1 MTQRSRQVKHARR
14 LKALQWAIALA
25 LGASISSQA
34 LAMRVGHSR
43 VVSAPGAPLQALV
56 GLQELTPDEVS
67 SLRVSIADEAAW
79 QRAGLK
85 PPAPLAGMVVRVE
98 DGMDATRKN
107 LRVRSAQAPA
117 SGAVDLLLDISS
129 SSGQR
134 QVQVSILVPL
144 RGAGADVTPAAVGT
158 PGRTGGSAGSVNV
171 KSGDNLFAIA
181 QRNAVPNASVYQM
194 LVALWR
200 ANPEAFIQNNMNLVR
215 AGQTLTIPDA
225 ATVRAV
231 DPAEARRIFNEHAEA
246 FARYR
251 ARIGAAAGANP
262 SVVKGQDASSGTVA
276 RPGDTGVATASPPQ
290 DRVRLSSGQ
299 AAGGAAAQAEAQ
311 ADQRTSNE
319 RAIADAE
326 GRVNQL
332 QSNVDELNKAVAG
345 QGASGAGAPGAE
357 GATGG
362 TGKPGAAGAAGAAG
376 TAGAA
381 GASGTPGTAGA
392 TGAAGAPGTPGAAG
406 AAGANGASGTPG
418 AAGATG
424 ASGASGTPGAA
435 GAAGAPGA
443 AGATGAAGTP
453 GATGAAGT
461 AGSTG
466 ASGTQGATGAA
477 GSTGTPGAAGS
488 AGTSGTQGAAGATGA
503 TGAAGATGTPGVAG
517 AAGAQGA
524 AGAPGS
530 PGAAGTPGATAPTAA
545 AAQDKAAADAA
556 ASNNKDKDL
565 TSSMPAWLADNLLVI
580 VTAVLALIAF
590 AIAWVLRR
598 AGARRGDDDEE
609 TYAYNEPALDTAA
622 LNRKLDSINLDLDE
636 PPTDE
641 PRRVGGPRV

>member
-25 LGASISSQA
+25 IGASACSPA

-56 GLQELTPDEVS
+56 GLQELTPDEIA
-67 SLRVSIADEAAW
+67 SLRVSVADEASW

-85 PPAPLAGMVVRVE
+85 PPAPLASLVVRVE
-98 DGMDATRKN
+98 DGMDPTRKN
-107 LRVRSAQAPA
+107 LRVRSTQAP
-117 SGAVDLLLDISS
+117 SGGAVDLLLDISS

-144 RGAGADVTPAAVGT
+144 RGAGAEVSPAAVGT
-158 PGRTGGSAGSVNV
+158 PSRASGTAGSVNV
-171 KSGDNLFAIA
+171 KSGDTLFAIA
-181 QRNAVPNASVYQM
+181 QRNAVPNASIYQM

-200 ANPEAFIQNNMNLVR
+200 ANPDAFIQGNMNLVR
-215 AGQTLTIPDA
+215 AGQKLAIPDA

-251 ARIGAAAGANP
+251 ARLGAAAGANP
-262 SVVKGQDASSGTVA
+262 SVVKGQDAASGTVA
-276 RPGDTGVATASPPQ
+276 RPGDTGVATASQPQ

-299 AAGGAAAQAEAQ
+299 AQGGATAQADAQ
-311 ADQRTSNE
+311 ADQRASDA
-319 RAIADAE
+319 RAMADAQ

-345 QGASGAGAPGAE
+345 QGGATGAPGAAGPAGAN

-362 TGKPGAAGAAGAAG
+362 
-376 TAGAA
+376 AGAA
-381 GASGTPGTAGA
+381 GASGTPGS
-392 TGAAGAPGTPGAAG
+392 TGAAGA
-406 AAGANGASGTPG
+406 S
-418 AAGATG
+418 
-424 ASGASGTPGAA
+424 
-435 GAAGAPGA
+435 
-443 AGATGAAGTP
+443 GTP
-453 GATGAAGT
+453 GATGAAG
-461 AGSTG
+461 
-466 ASGTQGATGAA
+466 ASGT
-477 GSTGTPGAAGS
+477 P
-488 AGTSGTQGAAGATGA
+488 GA
-503 TGAAGATGTPGVAG
+503 TGAAGASGTPGSTG
-517 AAGAQGA
+517 AAGA
-524 AGAPGS
+524 S
-530 PGAAGTPGATAPTAA
+530 GTPGATGAAGASGTPGATGAAGASGTPGATGAAGASGSPGATGAAGASGTPGAVGATGAPGLSGTPGAAGPSTAA
-545 AAQDKAAADAA
+545 AQQDKAAAQ
-556 ASNNKDKDL
+556 ASADKNKDKDL

-609 TYAYNEPALDTAA
+609 TYAYNEPVLDTAA
-622 LNRKLDSINLDLDE
+622 LNRKLDSISLDLDE

-641 PRRVGGPRV
+641 PRPVGGPRI

>member
-25 LGASISSQA
+25 IGASACSPA

-56 GLQELTPDEVS
+56 GLQELTPDEIA
-67 SLRVSIADEAAW
+67 SLRVSVADEASW

-85 PPAPLAGMVVRVE
+85 PPAPLASLVVRVE
-98 DGMDATRKN
+98 DGMDQTRKN
-107 LRVRSAQAPA
+107 LRVRSTQAP
-117 SGAVDLLLDISS
+117 SGGAVDLLLDISS

-144 RGAGADVTPAAVGT
+144 RGAGAEVSPAAVGT
-158 PGRTGGSAGSVNV
+158 PSRASGTAGAVNV
-171 KSGDNLFAIA
+171 KSGDTLFAIA
-181 QRNAVPNASVYQM
+181 QRNAVPNASIYQM

-200 ANPEAFIQNNMNLVR
+200 ANPDAFIQGNMNLVR
-215 AGQTLTIPDA
+215 AGQKLAIPDA

-251 ARIGAAAGANP
+251 ARLGAAAGANP
-262 SVVKGQDASSGTVA
+262 SVVKGQDAASGTVA
-276 RPGDTGVATASPPQ
+276 RPGDTGVATASQPQ

-299 AAGGAAAQAEAQ
+299 AQGGATAQADAQ
-311 ADQRTSNE
+311 ADQRASDA
-319 RAIADAE
+319 RAMADAQ

-345 QGASGAGAPGAE
+345 QG
-357 GATGG
+357 GATG
-362 TGKPGAAGAAGAAG
+362 TPGAAGASGANGATG
-376 TAGAA
+376 GAGAA
-381 GASGTPGTAGA
+381 GASGTPGA
-392 TGAAGAPGTPGAAG
+392 TGAAGA
-406 AAGANGASGTPG
+406 S
-418 AAGATG
+418 
-424 ASGASGTPGAA
+424 
-435 GAAGAPGA
+435 
-443 AGATGAAGTP
+443 GTP
-453 GATGAAGT
+453 GATGAAGASGT
-461 AGSTG
+461 LGTTGAAG
-466 ASGTQGATGAA
+466 ASGT
-477 GSTGTPGAAGS
+477 P
-488 AGTSGTQGAAGATGA
+488 GA
-503 TGAAGATGTPGVAG
+503 TGAAGASGTPGSTGAAG
-517 AAGAQGA
+517 AAGASGTPGATGAAGASGTPGATGAAGASGTPGAVGA
-524 AGAPGS
+524 AGAPGLS
-530 PGAAGTPGATAPTAA
+530 GTPGAAGPSTAA
-545 AAQDKAAADAA
+545 AQQDKAAAQ
-556 ASNNKDKDL
+556 ASADKDKDKDL

-609 TYAYNEPALDTAA
+609 TYAYNEPVLDTAA
-622 LNRKLDSINLDLDE
+622 LNRKLDSISLDLDE

-641 PRRVGGPRV
+641 PRPVGGPRI

>member
-25 LGASISSQA
+25 IGASACSPA

-56 GLQELTPDEVS
+56 GLQELTPDEIA
-67 SLRVSIADEAAW
+67 SLRVSVADEASW

-85 PPAPLAGMVVRVE
+85 PPAPLASLVVRVE
-98 DGMDATRKN
+98 DGMDPTRKN
-107 LRVRSAQAPA
+107 LRVRSTQAP
-117 SGAVDLLLDISS
+117 SGGAVDLLLDISS

-144 RGAGADVTPAAVGT
+144 RGAGAEVSPAAVGT
-158 PGRTGGSAGSVNV
+158 PSRASGTAGSVNV
-171 KSGDNLFAIA
+171 KSGDTLFAIA
-181 QRNAVPNASVYQM
+181 QRNAVPNASIYQM

-200 ANPEAFIQNNMNLVR
+200 ANPDAFIQGNMNLVR
-215 AGQTLTIPDA
+215 AGQKLAIPDA

-251 ARIGAAAGANP
+251 ARLGAAAGANP
-262 SVVKGQDASSGTVA
+262 SVVKGQDAASGTVA
-276 RPGDTGVATASPPQ
+276 RPGDTGVATASQPQ

-299 AAGGAAAQAEAQ
+299 AQGGATAQADAQ
-311 ADQRTSNE
+311 ADQRASDA
-319 RAIADAE
+319 RAMADAQ

-345 QGASGAGAPGAE
+345 QG
-357 GATGG
+357 
-362 TGKPGAAGAAGAAG
+362 
-376 TAGAA
+376 
-381 GASGTPGTAGA
+381 GA
-392 TGAAGAPGTPGAAG
+392 TGAPGAAG
-406 AAGANGASGTPG
+406 AAGANGATGGAG
-418 AAGATG
+418 AA
-424 ASGASGTPGAA
+424 GASGTPGST
-435 GAAGAPGA
+435 GAAGAS
-443 AGATGAAGTP
+443 GTP
-453 GATGAAGT
+453 GATGAAG
-461 AGSTG
+461 
-466 ASGTQGATGAA
+466 ASGT
-477 GSTGTPGAAGS
+477 P
-488 AGTSGTQGAAGATGA
+488 GA
-503 TGAAGATGTPGVAG
+503 TGAAGASGTPGSTG
-517 AAGAQGA
+517 AAGA
-524 AGAPGS
+524 S
-530 PGAAGTPGATAPTAA
+530 GTPGATGAAGASGTPGATGAAGASGTPGATGAAGASGSPGATGAAGASGTPGAVGATGAPGLSGTPGAAGPSTAA
-545 AAQDKAAADAA
+545 AQQDKAAAQ
-556 ASNNKDKDL
+556 ASADKNKDKDL

-609 TYAYNEPALDTAA
+609 TYAYNEPVLDTAA
-622 LNRKLDSINLDLDE
+622 LNRKLDSISLDLDE

-641 PRRVGGPRV
+641 PRPVGGPRI

>member
-25 LGASISSQA
+25 IGASACSPA

-56 GLQELTPDEVS
+56 GLQELTPDEIA
-67 SLRVSIADEAAW
+67 SLRVSVADEASW

-85 PPAPLAGMVVRVE
+85 PPAPLASLVVRVE
-98 DGMDATRKN
+98 DGMDPTRKN
-107 LRVRSAQAPA
+107 LRVRSTQAP
-117 SGAVDLLLDISS
+117 SGGAVDLLLDISS

-144 RGAGADVTPAAVGT
+144 RGAGAEVSPAAVGT
-158 PGRTGGSAGSVNV
+158 PSRASGTAGSVNV
-171 KSGDNLFAIA
+171 KSGDTLFAIA
-181 QRNAVPNASVYQM
+181 QRNAVPNASIYQM

-200 ANPEAFIQNNMNLVR
+200 ANPDAFIQGNMNLVR
-215 AGQTLTIPDA
+215 AGQKLAIPDA

-251 ARIGAAAGANP
+251 ARLGAAAGANP
-262 SVVKGQDASSGTVA
+262 SVVKGQDAASGTVA
-276 RPGDTGVATASPPQ
+276 RPGDTGVATASQPQ

-299 AAGGAAAQAEAQ
+299 AQGGATAQADAQ
-311 ADQRTSNE
+311 ADQRASDA
-319 RAIADAE
+319 RAMADAQ

-345 QGASGAGAPGAE
+345 QG
-357 GATGG
+357 GATG
-362 TGKPGAAGAAGAAG
+362 TPGAAGAAGAAG
-376 TAGAA
+376 TPGSTGAAGASGTPGATGAAGASGTPGATGAA
-381 GASGTPGTAGA
+381 GASGTPGT
-392 TGAAGAPGTPGAAG
+392 TGAAGA
-406 AAGANGASGTPG
+406 S
-418 AAGATG
+418 
-424 ASGASGTPGAA
+424 
-435 GAAGAPGA
+435 
-443 AGATGAAGTP
+443 GTP
-453 GATGAAGT
+453 GATGAAG
-461 AGSTG
+461 
-466 ASGTQGATGAA
+466 ASGT
-477 GSTGTPGAAGS
+477 P
-488 AGTSGTQGAAGATGA
+488 GA
-503 TGAAGATGTPGVAG
+503 TGAAGA
-517 AAGAQGA
+517 
-524 AGAPGS
+524 S
-530 PGAAGTPGATAPTAA
+530 GTPGATGAAGASGTPGATGAAGASGSPGATGAAGASGTPGAVGATGAPGLSGTPGAAGPSTAA
-545 AAQDKAAADAA
+545 AQQDKAAAQ
-556 ASNNKDKDL
+556 ASADKNKDKDL

-609 TYAYNEPALDTAA
+609 TYAYNEPVLDTAA
-622 LNRKLDSINLDLDE
+622 LNRKLDSISLDLDE

-641 PRRVGGPRV
+641 PRPVGGPRI

>member
-25 LGASISSQA
+25 IGASACSPA

-56 GLQELTPDEVS
+56 GLQELTPDEIA
-67 SLRVSIADEAAW
+67 SLRVSVADEASW

-85 PPAPLAGMVVRVE
+85 PPAPLASLVVRVE
-98 DGMDATRKN
+98 DGMDPTRKN
-107 LRVRSAQAPA
+107 LRVRSTQAP
-117 SGAVDLLLDISS
+117 SGGAVDLLLDISS

-144 RGAGADVTPAAVGT
+144 RGAGAEVSPAAVGT
-158 PGRTGGSAGSVNV
+158 PSRASGTAGSVNV
-171 KSGDNLFAIA
+171 KSGDTLFAIA
-181 QRNAVPNASVYQM
+181 QRNAVPNASIYQM

-200 ANPEAFIQNNMNLVR
+200 ANPDAFIQGNMNLVR
-215 AGQTLTIPDA
+215 AGQKLAIPDA

-251 ARIGAAAGANP
+251 ARLGAAAGANP
-262 SVVKGQDASSGTVA
+262 SVVKGQDAASGTVA
-276 RPGDTGVATASPPQ
+276 RPGDTGVATASQPQ

-299 AAGGAAAQAEAQ
+299 AQGGATAQADAQ
-311 ADQRTSNE
+311 ADQRASDA
-319 RAIADAE
+319 RAMADAQ

-345 QGASGAGAPGAE
+345 QG
-357 GATGG
+357 
-362 TGKPGAAGAAGAAG
+362 
-376 TAGAA
+376 
-381 GASGTPGTAGA
+381 GA
-392 TGAAGAPGTPGAAG
+392 TGAPGAAG
-406 AAGANGASGTPG
+406 AAGANGATGGAG
-418 AAGATG
+418 AA
-424 ASGASGTPGAA
+424 GASGTPGST
-435 GAAGAPGA
+435 GAAGAS
-443 AGATGAAGTP
+443 GTP
-453 GATGAAGT
+453 GATGAAG
-461 AGSTG
+461 
-466 ASGTQGATGAA
+466 ASGT
-477 GSTGTPGAAGS
+477 P
-488 AGTSGTQGAAGATGA
+488 GA
-503 TGAAGATGTPGVAG
+503 TGAAGA
-517 AAGAQGA
+517 
-524 AGAPGS
+524 S
-530 PGAAGTPGATAPTAA
+530 GTPGATGAAGASGTPGSTGAAGASGTPGATGAAGASGTPGATGAAGASGTPGATGAAGASGSPGATGAAGASGTPGAVGATGAPGLSGTPGAVGPSTAA
-545 AAQDKAAADAA
+545 AQQDKAAAQ
-556 ASNNKDKDL
+556 ASADKNKDKDL

-609 TYAYNEPALDTAA
+609 TYAYNEPVLDTAA
-622 LNRKLDSINLDLDE
+622 LNRKLDSISLDLDE

-641 PRRVGGPRV
+641 PRPVGGPRI

>member
-25 LGASISSQA
+25 IGASACSPA

-56 GLQELTPDEVS
+56 GLQELTPDEIA
-67 SLRVSIADEAAW
+67 SLRVSVADEASW

-85 PPAPLAGMVVRVE
+85 PPAPLASLVVRVE
-98 DGMDATRKN
+98 DGMDPTRKN
-107 LRVRSAQAPA
+107 LRVRSTQAP
-117 SGAVDLLLDISS
+117 SGGAVDLLLDISS

-144 RGAGADVTPAAVGT
+144 RGAGAEVSPAAVGT
-158 PGRTGGSAGSVNV
+158 PSRASGTAGSVNV
-171 KSGDNLFAIA
+171 KSGDTLFAIA
-181 QRNAVPNASVYQM
+181 QRNAVPNASIYQM

-200 ANPEAFIQNNMNLVR
+200 ANPDAFIQGNMNLVR
-215 AGQTLTIPDA
+215 AGQKLAIPDA

-251 ARIGAAAGANP
+251 ARLGAAAGANP
-262 SVVKGQDASSGTVA
+262 SVVKGQDAASGTVA
-276 RPGDTGVATASPPQ
+276 RPGDTGVATASQPQ

-299 AAGGAAAQAEAQ
+299 AQGGATAQADAQ
-311 ADQRTSNE
+311 ADQRASDA
-319 RAIADAE
+319 RAMADAQ

-345 QGASGAGAPGAE
+345 QG
-357 GATGG
+357 GATG
-362 TGKPGAAGAAGAAG
+362 TPGAAGAAGAAG
-376 TAGAA
+376 TPGSTGAAGASGTPGATGAAGASGTPGATGAAGASGTPGATGAA
-381 GASGTPGTAGA
+381 GASGTPGT
-392 TGAAGAPGTPGAAG
+392 TGAAGA
-406 AAGANGASGTPG
+406 S
-418 AAGATG
+418 
-424 ASGASGTPGAA
+424 
-435 GAAGAPGA
+435 
-443 AGATGAAGTP
+443 GTP
-453 GATGAAGT
+453 GATGAAG
-461 AGSTG
+461 
-466 ASGTQGATGAA
+466 ASGT
-477 GSTGTPGAAGS
+477 P
-488 AGTSGTQGAAGATGA
+488 GA
-503 TGAAGATGTPGVAG
+503 TGAAGA
-517 AAGAQGA
+517 
-524 AGAPGS
+524 S
-530 PGAAGTPGATAPTAA
+530 GTPGATGAAGASGTPGATGAAGASGSPGATGAAGASGTPGAVGATGAPGLSGTPGAAGPSTAA
-545 AAQDKAAADAA
+545 AQQDKAAAQ
-556 ASNNKDKDL
+556 ASADKNKDKDL

-609 TYAYNEPALDTAA
+609 TYAYNEPVLDTAA
-622 LNRKLDSINLDLDE
+622 LNRKLDSISLDLDE

-641 PRRVGGPRV
+641 PRPVGGPRI

>member
-25 LGASISSQA
+25 IGASACSPA

-56 GLQELTPDEVS
+56 GLQELTPDEIA
-67 SLRVSIADEAAW
+67 SLRVSVADEASW

-85 PPAPLAGMVVRVE
+85 PPAPLASLVVRVE
-98 DGMDATRKN
+98 DGMDPTRKN
-107 LRVRSAQAPA
+107 LRVRSTQAP
-117 SGAVDLLLDISS
+117 SGGAVDLLLDISS

-144 RGAGADVTPAAVGT
+144 RGAGAEVSPAAVGT
-158 PGRTGGSAGSVNV
+158 PSRASGTAGSVNV
-171 KSGDNLFAIA
+171 KSGDTLFAIA
-181 QRNAVPNASVYQM
+181 QRNAVPNASIYQM

-200 ANPEAFIQNNMNLVR
+200 ANPDAFIQGNMNLVR
-215 AGQTLTIPDA
+215 AGQKLAIPDA

-251 ARIGAAAGANP
+251 ARLGAAAGANP
-262 SVVKGQDASSGTVA
+262 SVVKGQDAASGTVA
-276 RPGDTGVATASPPQ
+276 RPGDTGVATASQPQ

-299 AAGGAAAQAEAQ
+299 AQGGATAQADAQ
-311 ADQRTSNE
+311 ADQRASDA
-319 RAIADAE
+319 RAMADAQ

-345 QGASGAGAPGAE
+345 QG
-357 GATGG
+357 GATGA
-362 TGKPGAAGAAGAAG
+362 TGAAGAAGANGATG
-376 TAGAA
+376 GAGAA
-381 GASGTPGTAGA
+381 GASGTPGS
-392 TGAAGAPGTPGAAG
+392 TGAAGA
-406 AAGANGASGTPG
+406 S
-418 AAGATG
+418 
-424 ASGASGTPGAA
+424 
-435 GAAGAPGA
+435 
-443 AGATGAAGTP
+443 GTP
-453 GATGAAGT
+453 GATGAAG
-461 AGSTG
+461 
-466 ASGTQGATGAA
+466 ASGT
-477 GSTGTPGAAGS
+477 P
-488 AGTSGTQGAAGATGA
+488 GA
-503 TGAAGATGTPGVAG
+503 TGAAGASGTPGSTG
-517 AAGAQGA
+517 AAGA
-524 AGAPGS
+524 S
-530 PGAAGTPGATAPTAA
+530 GTPGATGAAGASGTPGATGAAGASGTPGATGAAGASGSPGATGAAGASGTPGAVGATGAPGLSGTPGAAGPSTAA
-545 AAQDKAAADAA
+545 AQQDKAAAQ
-556 ASNNKDKDL
+556 ASADKNKDKDL

-609 TYAYNEPALDTAA
+609 TYAYNEPVLDTAA
-622 LNRKLDSINLDLDE
+622 LNRKLDSISLDLDE

-641 PRRVGGPRV
+641 PRPVGGPRI

>member
-25 LGASISSQA
+25 IGASACSPA

-56 GLQELTPDEVS
+56 GLQELTPDEIA
-67 SLRVSIADEAAW
+67 SLRVSVADEASW

-85 PPAPLAGMVVRVE
+85 SPAPLASLVVRVE
-98 DGMDATRKN
+98 DGMDPTRKN
-107 LRVRSAQAPA
+107 LRVRSTQAP
-117 SGAVDLLLDISS
+117 SGGAVDLLLDISS

-144 RGAGADVTPAAVGT
+144 RGAGAEVSPAAVGT
-158 PGRTGGSAGSVNV
+158 PSRASGTAGSVNV
-171 KSGDNLFAIA
+171 KSGDTLFAIA
-181 QRNAVPNASVYQM
+181 QRNAVPNASIYQM

-200 ANPEAFIQNNMNLVR
+200 ANPDAFIQGNMNLVR
-215 AGQTLTIPDA
+215 AGQKLAIPDA

-251 ARIGAAAGANP
+251 ARLGAAAGANP
-262 SVVKGQDASSGTVA
+262 SVVKGQDAASGTVA
-276 RPGDTGVATASPPQ
+276 RPGDTGVATASQPQ

-299 AAGGAAAQAEAQ
+299 AQGGATAQADAQ
-311 ADQRTSNE
+311 ADQRASDA
-319 RAIADAE
+319 RAMADAQ

-345 QGASGAGAPGAE
+345 QG
-357 GATGG
+357 
-362 TGKPGAAGAAGAAG
+362 
-376 TAGAA
+376 
-381 GASGTPGTAGA
+381 GA
-392 TGAAGAPGTPGAAG
+392 TGAPGAAG
-406 AAGANGASGTPG
+406 AAGANGA
-418 AAGATG
+418 TG
-424 ASGASGTPGAA
+424 GA
-435 GAAGAPGA
+435 GAAGASGTSGSTGA
-443 AGATGAAGTP
+443 AGASGTP
-453 GATGAAGT
+453 GATGAAG
-461 AGSTG
+461 
-466 ASGTQGATGAA
+466 ASGTPGATGAA
-477 GSTGTPGAAGS
+477 GASGTPGSTGAAGASGTPGA
-488 AGTSGTQGAAGATGA
+488 TGATGA
-503 TGAAGATGTPGVAG
+503 TGAAGA
-517 AAGAQGA
+517 
-524 AGAPGS
+524 S
-530 PGAAGTPGATAPTAA
+530 GTPGATGAAGASGSPGATGAAGASGTPGAVGATGAPGLSGTPGAAGPSTAA
-545 AAQDKAAADAA
+545 AQQDKAAAQ
-556 ASNNKDKDL
+556 ASADKNKDKDL

-609 TYAYNEPALDTAA
+609 TYAYNEPVLDTAA
-622 LNRKLDSINLDLDE
+622 LNRKLDSISLDLDE

-641 PRRVGGPRV
+641 PRPVGGPRI

>member
-25 LGASISSQA
+25 IGASACSPA

-56 GLQELTPDEVS
+56 GLQELTPDEIA
-67 SLRVSIADEAAW
+67 SLRVSVADEASW

-85 PPAPLAGMVVRVE
+85 PPAPLASLVVRVE
-98 DGMDATRKN
+98 DGMDPTRKN
-107 LRVRSAQAPA
+107 LRVRSTQAP
-117 SGAVDLLLDISS
+117 SGGAVDLLLDISS

-144 RGAGADVTPAAVGT
+144 RGAGAEVSPAAVGT
-158 PGRTGGSAGSVNV
+158 PSRASGTAGSVNV
-171 KSGDNLFAIA
+171 KSGDTLFAIA
-181 QRNAVPNASVYQM
+181 QRNAVPNASIYQM

-200 ANPEAFIQNNMNLVR
+200 ANPDAFIQGNMNLVR
-215 AGQTLTIPDA
+215 AGQKLAIPDA

-251 ARIGAAAGANP
+251 ARLGAAAGANP
-262 SVVKGQDASSGTVA
+262 SVVKGQDAASGTVA
-276 RPGDTGVATASPPQ
+276 RPGDTGVATASQPQ

-299 AAGGAAAQAEAQ
+299 AQGGATAQADAQ
-311 ADQRTSNE
+311 ADQRASDA
-319 RAIADAE
+319 RAMADAQ

-345 QGASGAGAPGAE
+345 QG
-357 GATGG
+357 GATG
-362 TGKPGAAGAAGAAG
+362 TPGAAGAAGTPGSTGAAG
-376 TAGAA
+376 ASGTPGATGAAGASGTPGATGAAGASGTPGATGAAGASGTPGATGAAGASGTPGATGAAGASGTPGATGAAGASGTPGAA
-381 GASGTPGTAGA
+381 GASGTPGT
-392 TGAAGAPGTPGAAG
+392 TGAAGA
-406 AAGANGASGTPG
+406 S
-418 AAGATG
+418 
-424 ASGASGTPGAA
+424 
-435 GAAGAPGA
+435 
-443 AGATGAAGTP
+443 GTP
-453 GATGAAGT
+453 GATGAAG
-461 AGSTG
+461 
-466 ASGTQGATGAA
+466 ASGT
-477 GSTGTPGAAGS
+477 P
-488 AGTSGTQGAAGATGA
+488 GA
-503 TGAAGATGTPGVAG
+503 TGAAGASGSPGATG
-517 AAGAQGA
+517 AAGASGTPGA
-524 AGAPGS
+524 VGATGAPGLS
-530 PGAAGTPGATAPTAA
+530 GTPGAAGPSTAA
-545 AAQDKAAADAA
+545 AQQDKAAAQ
-556 ASNNKDKDL
+556 ASADKNKDEDL

-609 TYAYNEPALDTAA
+609 TYAYNEPVLDTAA
-622 LNRKLDSINLDLDE
+622 LNRKLDSISLDLDE

-641 PRRVGGPRV
+641 PRPVGGPRI

>member
-25 LGASISSQA
+25 IGASACSPA

-56 GLQELTPDEVS
+56 GLQELTPDEIA
-67 SLRVSIADEAAW
+67 SLRVSVADEASW

-85 PPAPLAGMVVRVE
+85 PPAPLASLVVRVE
-98 DGMDATRKN
+98 DGMDPTRKN
-107 LRVRSAQAPA
+107 LRVRSTQAP
-117 SGAVDLLLDISS
+117 SGGAVDLLLDISS

-144 RGAGADVTPAAVGT
+144 RGAGAEVSPAAVGT
-158 PGRTGGSAGSVNV
+158 PSRASGTAGSVNV
-171 KSGDNLFAIA
+171 KSGDTLFAIA
-181 QRNAVPNASVYQM
+181 QRNAVPNASIYQM

-200 ANPEAFIQNNMNLVR
+200 ANPDAFIQGNMNLVR
-215 AGQTLTIPDA
+215 AGQKLAIPDA

-251 ARIGAAAGANP
+251 ARLGAAAGANP
-262 SVVKGQDASSGTVA
+262 SVVKGQDAASGTVA
-276 RPGDTGVATASPPQ
+276 RPGDTGVATASQPQ

-299 AAGGAAAQAEAQ
+299 AQGGATAQADAQ
-311 ADQRTSNE
+311 ADQRASDA
-319 RAIADAE
+319 RAMADAQ

-345 QGASGAGAPGAE
+345 QG
-357 GATGG
+357 
-362 TGKPGAAGAAGAAG
+362 
-376 TAGAA
+376 
-381 GASGTPGTAGA
+381 GA
-392 TGAAGAPGTPGAAG
+392 TGAPGAAG
-406 AAGANGASGTPG
+406 AAGANGATGGAG
-418 AAGATG
+418 AA
-424 ASGASGTPGAA
+424 GASGTPGST
-435 GAAGAPGA
+435 GAAGAS
-443 AGATGAAGTP
+443 GTP
-453 GATGAAGT
+453 GATGAAG
-461 AGSTG
+461 
-466 ASGTQGATGAA
+466 ASGT
-477 GSTGTPGAAGS
+477 P
-488 AGTSGTQGAAGATGA
+488 GA
-503 TGAAGATGTPGVAG
+503 TGAAGASGTPGSTG
-517 AAGAQGA
+517 AAGA
-524 AGAPGS
+524 S
-530 PGAAGTPGATAPTAA
+530 GTPGATGAAGASGTPGSTGAAGASGTPGATGAAGASGTPGATGAAGASGTPGATGAAGASGSPGATGAAGASGTPGAVGATGAPGLSGTPGAAGPSTAA
-545 AAQDKAAADAA
+545 AQQDKAAAQ
-556 ASNNKDKDL
+556 ASADKNKDKDL

-609 TYAYNEPALDTAA
+609 TYAYNEPVLDTAA
-622 LNRKLDSINLDLDE
+622 LNRKLDSISLDLDE

-641 PRRVGGPRV
+641 PRPVGGPRI

>member
-25 LGASISSQA
+25 IGASACSPA

-56 GLQELTPDEVS
+56 GLQELTPDEIA
-67 SLRVSIADEAAW
+67 SLRVSVADEASW

-85 PPAPLAGMVVRVE
+85 PPAPLASLVVRVE
-98 DGMDATRKN
+98 DGMDPTRKN
-107 LRVRSAQAPA
+107 LRVRSTQAP
-117 SGAVDLLLDISS
+117 SGGAVDLLLDISS

-144 RGAGADVTPAAVGT
+144 RGAGAEVSPAAVGT
-158 PGRTGGSAGSVNV
+158 PSRASGTAGSVNV
-171 KSGDNLFAIA
+171 KSGDTLFAIA
-181 QRNAVPNASVYQM
+181 QRNAVPNASIYQM

-200 ANPEAFIQNNMNLVR
+200 ANPDAFIQGNMNLVR
-215 AGQTLTIPDA
+215 AGQKLAIPDA

-251 ARIGAAAGANP
+251 ARLGAAAGANP
-262 SVVKGQDASSGTVA
+262 SVVKGQDAASGTVA
-276 RPGDTGVATASPPQ
+276 RPGDTGVATASQPQ

-299 AAGGAAAQAEAQ
+299 AQGGATAQADAQ
-311 ADQRTSNE
+311 ADQRTSDA
-319 RAIADAE
+319 RAMADAQ

-345 QGASGAGAPGAE
+345 QG
-357 GATGG
+357 
-362 TGKPGAAGAAGAAG
+362 
-376 TAGAA
+376 
-381 GASGTPGTAGA
+381 GA
-392 TGAAGAPGTPGAAG
+392 TGAPGAAG
-406 AAGANGASGTPG
+406 AAGANGATGGAG
-418 AAGATG
+418 AA
-424 ASGASGTPGAA
+424 GASGTPGST
-435 GAAGAPGA
+435 GAAGAS
-443 AGATGAAGTP
+443 GTP
-453 GATGAAGT
+453 GATGAAG
-461 AGSTG
+461 
-466 ASGTQGATGAA
+466 ASGT
-477 GSTGTPGAAGS
+477 P
-488 AGTSGTQGAAGATGA
+488 GA
-503 TGAAGATGTPGVAG
+503 TGAAGASGTPGSTG
-517 AAGAQGA
+517 AAGA
-524 AGAPGS
+524 S
-530 PGAAGTPGATAPTAA
+530 GTPGATGAAGASGTPGSTGAAGASGTPGATGAAGASGTPGATGAAGASGTPGATGAAGASGSPGATGAAGASGTPGAVGATGAPGLSGTPGAAGPSTAA
-545 AAQDKAAADAA
+545 AQQDKAAAQ
-556 ASNNKDKDL
+556 ASADKNKDKDL

-609 TYAYNEPALDTAA
+609 TYAYNEPVLDTAA
-622 LNRKLDSINLDLDE
+622 LNRKLDSISLDLDE

-641 PRRVGGPRV
+641 PRPVGGPRI

>member
-25 LGASISSQA
+25 IGASACSPA

-56 GLQELTPDEVS
+56 GLQELTPDEIA
-67 SLRVSIADEAAW
+67 SLRVSVADEASW

-85 PPAPLAGMVVRVE
+85 PPAPLASLVVRVE
-98 DGMDATRKN
+98 DGMDPTRKN
-107 LRVRSAQAPA
+107 LRVRSTQAP
-117 SGAVDLLLDISS
+117 SGGAVDLLLDISS

-144 RGAGADVTPAAVGT
+144 RGAGAEVSPAAVGT
-158 PGRTGGSAGSVNV
+158 PSRASGTAGSVNV
-171 KSGDNLFAIA
+171 KSGDTLFAIA
-181 QRNAVPNASVYQM
+181 QRNAVPNASIYQM

-200 ANPEAFIQNNMNLVR
+200 ANPDAFIQGNMNLVR
-215 AGQTLTIPDA
+215 AGQKLAIPDA

-251 ARIGAAAGANP
+251 ARLGAAAGANP
-262 SVVKGQDASSGTVA
+262 SVVKGQDAASGTVA
-276 RPGDTGVATASPPQ
+276 RPGDTGVATASQPQ

-299 AAGGAAAQAEAQ
+299 AQGGATAQADAQ
-311 ADQRTSNE
+311 ADQRASDA
-319 RAIADAE
+319 RAMADAQ

-345 QGASGAGAPGAE
+345 QG
-357 GATGG
+357 GATG
-362 TGKPGAAGAAGAAG
+362 TPGAAGAAGAAG
-376 TAGAA
+376 TPGSTGAAGASGTPGATGAAGASGTPGSTGAAGASGTPGATGAAGALGTPGTTGAAGASGTPGSTGAAGASGTPGATGAA
-381 GASGTPGTAGA
+381 GASGTPGT
-392 TGAAGAPGTPGAAG
+392 TGAAGA
-406 AAGANGASGTPG
+406 S
-418 AAGATG
+418 
-424 ASGASGTPGAA
+424 
-435 GAAGAPGA
+435 
-443 AGATGAAGTP
+443 GTP
-453 GATGAAGT
+453 GATGAAG
-461 AGSTG
+461 
-466 ASGTQGATGAA
+466 ASGT
-477 GSTGTPGAAGS
+477 P
-488 AGTSGTQGAAGATGA
+488 GA
-503 TGAAGATGTPGVAG
+503 TGAAGASGSPGATG
-517 AAGAQGA
+517 AAGA
-524 AGAPGS
+524 S
-530 PGAAGTPGATAPTAA
+530 GTPGAVGATGAPGLSGTLGAAGPSTAA
-545 AAQDKAAADAA
+545 AQQDKAAAQ
-556 ASNNKDKDL
+556 ASADKNKDKDL

-609 TYAYNEPALDTAA
+609 TYAYNEPVLDTAA
-622 LNRKLDSINLDLDE
+622 LNRKLDSISLDLDE

-641 PRRVGGPRV
+641 PRPVGGPRI

>member
-25 LGASISSQA
+25 IGASACSPA

-56 GLQELTPDEVS
+56 GLQELTPDEIA
-67 SLRVSIADEAAW
+67 SLRVSVADEASW

-85 PPAPLAGMVVRVE
+85 PPAPLASLVVRVE
-98 DGMDATRKN
+98 DGMDPTRKN
-107 LRVRSAQAPA
+107 LRVRSTQAP
-117 SGAVDLLLDISS
+117 SGGAVDLLLDISS

-144 RGAGADVTPAAVGT
+144 RGAGAEVSPAAVGT
-158 PGRTGGSAGSVNV
+158 PSRASGTAGSVNV
-171 KSGDNLFAIA
+171 KSGDTLFAIA
-181 QRNAVPNASVYQM
+181 QRNAVPNASIYQM

-200 ANPEAFIQNNMNLVR
+200 ANPDAFIQGNMNLVR
-215 AGQTLTIPDA
+215 AGQKLAIPDA

-251 ARIGAAAGANP
+251 ARLGAAAGANP
-262 SVVKGQDASSGTVA
+262 SVVKGQDAASGTVA
-276 RPGDTGVATASPPQ
+276 RPGDTGVATASQPQ

-299 AAGGAAAQAEAQ
+299 AKGGATAQADAQ
-311 ADQRTSNE
+311 ADQRTSDE
-319 RAIADAE
+319 RAMADAQ

-345 QGASGAGAPGAE
+345 QGGATGTPGAAGTSGAN

-362 TGKPGAAGAAGAAG
+362 
-376 TAGAA
+376 AGAA
-381 GASGTPGTAGA
+381 GASGTPGA
-392 TGAAGAPGTPGAAG
+392 TGAAGA
-406 AAGANGASGTPG
+406 S
-418 AAGATG
+418 
-424 ASGASGTPGAA
+424 
-435 GAAGAPGA
+435 
-443 AGATGAAGTP
+443 GTP
-453 GATGAAGT
+453 GATGAAG
-461 AGSTG
+461 
-466 ASGTQGATGAA
+466 ASGTPGATGAA
-477 GSTGTPGAAGS
+477 GASGTPGATGAAG
-488 AGTSGTQGAAGATGA
+488 ASGTPGATGAAGASGTPGATGAAGASGTPGTTGAAGASGTPGATGAAGATGA
-503 TGAAGATGTPGVAG
+503 TGA
-517 AAGAQGA
+517 
-524 AGAPGS
+524 S
-530 PGAAGTPGATAPTAA
+530 GTPGAVGATGAPGPSGTPGASGAAGPSTAA
-545 AAQDKAAADAA
+545 AQQDKAAAQ
-556 ASNNKDKDL
+556 ASADKNKDKDL

-609 TYAYNEPALDTAA
+609 TYAYNEPVLDTAA
-622 LNRKLDSINLDLDE
+622 LNRKLDSISLDLDE

-641 PRRVGGPRV
+641 PRPVGGPRI

>member
-25 LGASISSQA
+25 IGASACSPA

-56 GLQELTPDEVS
+56 GLQELTPDEIA
-67 SLRVSIADEAAW
+67 SLRVSVADEASW

-85 PPAPLAGMVVRVE
+85 PPAPLASLVVRVE
-98 DGMDATRKN
+98 DGMDPTRKN
-107 LRVRSAQAPA
+107 LRVRSTQAP
-117 SGAVDLLLDISS
+117 SGGAVDLLLDISS

-144 RGAGADVTPAAVGT
+144 RGAGAEVSPAAVGT
-158 PGRTGGSAGSVNV
+158 PSRASGTAGSVNV
-171 KSGDNLFAIA
+171 KSGDTLFAIA
-181 QRNAVPNASVYQM
+181 QRNAVPNASIYQM

-200 ANPEAFIQNNMNLVR
+200 ANPDAFIQGNMNLVR
-215 AGQTLTIPDA
+215 AGQKLAIPDA

-251 ARIGAAAGANP
+251 ARLGAAAGANP
-262 SVVKGQDASSGTVA
+262 SVVKGQDAASGTVA
-276 RPGDTGVATASPPQ
+276 RPGDTGVATASQPQ

-299 AAGGAAAQAEAQ
+299 AQGGATAQADAQ
-311 ADQRTSNE
+311 ADQRASDA
-319 RAIADAE
+319 RAMADAQ

-345 QGASGAGAPGAE
+345 QG
-357 GATGG
+357 
-362 TGKPGAAGAAGAAG
+362 
-376 TAGAA
+376 
-381 GASGTPGTAGA
+381 GA
-392 TGAAGAPGTPGAAG
+392 TGAPGAAG
-406 AAGANGASGTPG
+406 AAGANGATGGAG
-418 AAGATG
+418 AA
-424 ASGASGTPGAA
+424 GASGTPGST
-435 GAAGAPGA
+435 GAAGAS
-443 AGATGAAGTP
+443 GTP
-453 GATGAAGT
+453 GATGAAG
-461 AGSTG
+461 
-466 ASGTQGATGAA
+466 ASGT
-477 GSTGTPGAAGS
+477 P
-488 AGTSGTQGAAGATGA
+488 GA
-503 TGAAGATGTPGVAG
+503 TGAAGA
-517 AAGAQGA
+517 
-524 AGAPGS
+524 S
-530 PGAAGTPGATAPTAA
+530 GTPGATGAAGASGTPGATGAAGASGTPGATGAAGASGSPGATGAAGASGTPGAVGATGAPGLSGTPGAVGPSTAA
-545 AAQDKAAADAA
+545 AQQDKAAAQ
-556 ASNNKDKDL
+556 ASADKNKDKDL

-609 TYAYNEPALDTAA
+609 TYAYNEPVLDTAA
-622 LNRKLDSINLDLDE
+622 LNRKLDSISLDLDE

-641 PRRVGGPRV
+641 PRPVGGPRI

>member
-25 LGASISSQA
+25 IGASACSPA

-56 GLQELTPDEVS
+56 GLQELTPDEIA
-67 SLRVSIADEAAW
+67 SLRVSVADEASW

-85 PPAPLAGMVVRVE
+85 PPAPLASLVVRVE
-98 DGMDATRKN
+98 DGMDPTRKN
-107 LRVRSAQAPA
+107 LRVRSTQAP
-117 SGAVDLLLDISS
+117 SGGAVDLLLDISS

-144 RGAGADVTPAAVGT
+144 RGAGAEVSPAAVGT
-158 PGRTGGSAGSVNV
+158 PSRASGTAGSVNV
-171 KSGDNLFAIA
+171 KSGDTLFAIA
-181 QRNAVPNASVYQM
+181 QRNAVPNASIYQM

-200 ANPEAFIQNNMNLVR
+200 ANPDAFIQGNMNLVR
-215 AGQTLTIPDA
+215 AGQKLAIPDA

-251 ARIGAAAGANP
+251 ARLGAAAGANP
-262 SVVKGQDASSGTVA
+262 SVVKGQDAASGTVA
-276 RPGDTGVATASPPQ
+276 RPGDTGVATASQPQ

-299 AAGGAAAQAEAQ
+299 AQGGATAQADAQ
-311 ADQRTSNE
+311 ADQRASDA
-319 RAIADAE
+319 RAMADAQ

-345 QGASGAGAPGAE
+345 QG
-357 GATGG
+357 GAT
-362 TGKPGAAGAAGAAG
+362 
-376 TAGAA
+376 
-381 GASGTPGTAGA
+381 
-392 TGAAGAPGTPGAAG
+392 GTPGAAG
-406 AAGANGASGTPG
+406 AAGANGATGGAG
-418 AAGATG
+418 AAGASGTSGSTG
-424 ASGASGTPGAA
+424 AADALGTPGTTGAAGASGTPGST
-435 GAAGAPGA
+435 GAAGAS
-443 AGATGAAGTP
+443 GTP
-453 GATGAAGT
+453 GATGAAG
-461 AGSTG
+461 
-466 ASGTQGATGAA
+466 ASGT
-477 GSTGTPGAAGS
+477 P
-488 AGTSGTQGAAGATGA
+488 GA
-503 TGAAGATGTPGVAG
+503 TGAAGAS
-517 AAGAQGA
+517 
-524 AGAPGS
+524 GS
-530 PGAAGTPGATAPTAA
+530 PGASGTPGAVGATGAPGLSGTPGAAGPSTAA
-545 AAQDKAAADAA
+545 AQQDKAAAQ
-556 ASNNKDKDL
+556 ASADKNKDKDL

-609 TYAYNEPALDTAA
+609 TYAYNEPVLDTAA
-622 LNRKLDSINLDLDE
+622 LNRKLDSISLDLDE

-641 PRRVGGPRV
+641 PRPVGGPRI

>member
-25 LGASISSQA
+25 IGASACSPA

-56 GLQELTPDEVS
+56 GLQELTPDEIA
-67 SLRVSIADEAAW
+67 SLRVSVADEASW

-85 PPAPLAGMVVRVE
+85 PPAPLASLVVRVE
-98 DGMDATRKN
+98 DGMDPTRKN
-107 LRVRSAQAPA
+107 LRVRSTQAP
-117 SGAVDLLLDISS
+117 SGGAVDLLLDISS

-144 RGAGADVTPAAVGT
+144 RGAGAEVSPAAVGT
-158 PGRTGGSAGSVNV
+158 PSRASGTAGSVNV
-171 KSGDNLFAIA
+171 KSGDTLFAIA
-181 QRNAVPNASVYQM
+181 QRNAVPNASIYQM

-200 ANPEAFIQNNMNLVR
+200 ANPDAFIQGNMNLVR
-215 AGQTLTIPDA
+215 AGQKLAIPDA

-251 ARIGAAAGANP
+251 ARLGAAAGANP
-262 SVVKGQDASSGTVA
+262 SVVKGQDAASGTVA
-276 RPGDTGVATASPPQ
+276 RPGDTGVATASQPQ

-299 AAGGAAAQAEAQ
+299 AQGGATAQADAQ
-311 ADQRTSNE
+311 ADQRASDA
-319 RAIADAE
+319 RAMADAQ

-345 QGASGAGAPGAE
+345 QG
-357 GATGG
+357 GAT
-362 TGKPGAAGAAGAAG
+362 
-376 TAGAA
+376 
-381 GASGTPGTAGA
+381 
-392 TGAAGAPGTPGAAG
+392 GTPGAAG
-406 AAGANGASGTPG
+406 AAGANGA
-418 AAGATG
+418 TG
-424 ASGASGTPGAA
+424 GA
-435 GAAGAPGA
+435 GAAGASGTSGSTGA
-443 AGATGAAGTP
+443 AGASGTP
-453 GATGAAGT
+453 GATGAAGALGT
-461 AGSTG
+461 PGTTGAAGASGTPGSTG
-466 ASGTQGATGAA
+466 AAGASGT
-477 GSTGTPGAAGS
+477 P
-488 AGTSGTQGAAGATGA
+488 GA
-503 TGAAGATGTPGVAG
+503 TGAAGASGTPGTTG
-517 AAGAQGA
+517 AAGA
-524 AGAPGS
+524 S
-530 PGAAGTPGATAPTAA
+530 GTPGATGAAGASGTPGATGAAGASGSPGATGAAGASGTPGAVGATGAPGLSGTPGAAGPSTAA
-545 AAQDKAAADAA
+545 AQQDKAAAQ
-556 ASNNKDKDL
+556 ASADKNKDKDL

-609 TYAYNEPALDTAA
+609 TYAYNEPVLDTAA
-622 LNRKLDSINLDLDE
+622 LNRKLDSISLDLDE

-641 PRRVGGPRV
+641 PRPVGGPRI

>member
-25 LGASISSQA
+25 IGASACSPA

-56 GLQELTPDEVS
+56 GLQELTPDEIA
-67 SLRVSIADEAAW
+67 SLRVSVADEASW

-85 PPAPLAGMVVRVE
+85 PPAPLASLVVRVE
-98 DGMDATRKN
+98 DGMDPTRKN
-107 LRVRSAQAPA
+107 LRVRSTQAP
-117 SGAVDLLLDISS
+117 SGGAVDLLLDISS

-144 RGAGADVTPAAVGT
+144 RGAGAEVSPAAVGT
-158 PGRTGGSAGSVNV
+158 PSRASGTAGSVNV
-171 KSGDNLFAIA
+171 KSGDTLFAIA
-181 QRNAVPNASVYQM
+181 QRNAVPNASIYQM

-200 ANPEAFIQNNMNLVR
+200 ANPDAFIQGNMNLVR
-215 AGQTLTIPDA
+215 AGQKLAIPDA

-251 ARIGAAAGANP
+251 ARLGAAAGANP
-262 SVVKGQDASSGTVA
+262 SVVKGQDAASGTVA
-276 RPGDTGVATASPPQ
+276 RPGDTGVATASQPQ

-299 AAGGAAAQAEAQ
+299 AQGGATAQADAQ
-311 ADQRTSNE
+311 ADQRASDA
-319 RAIADAE
+319 RAMADAQ

-345 QGASGAGAPGAE
+345 QG
-357 GATGG
+357 GATG
-362 TGKPGAAGAAGAAG
+362 TPGAAGAAGAAG
-376 TAGAA
+376 TPGSTGAAGASGTPGATGAAGASGTPGATGAAGASGTPGATGAAGASGTPGATGAA
-381 GASGTPGTAGA
+381 GASGTPGT
-392 TGAAGAPGTPGAAG
+392 TGAAGA
-406 AAGANGASGTPG
+406 S
-418 AAGATG
+418 
-424 ASGASGTPGAA
+424 
-435 GAAGAPGA
+435 
-443 AGATGAAGTP
+443 GTP
-453 GATGAAGT
+453 GATGAAG
-461 AGSTG
+461 
-466 ASGTQGATGAA
+466 ASGT
-477 GSTGTPGAAGS
+477 P
-488 AGTSGTQGAAGATGA
+488 GA
-503 TGAAGATGTPGVAG
+503 TGAAGA
-517 AAGAQGA
+517 
-524 AGAPGS
+524 S
-530 PGAAGTPGATAPTAA
+530 GTPGATGAAGASGTPGATGAAGASGTPGATGAAGASGSPGATGAAGASGTPGAVGATGAPGLSGTPGAAGPSTAA
-545 AAQDKAAADAA
+545 AQQDKAAAQ
-556 ASNNKDKDL
+556 ASADKNKDKDL

-609 TYAYNEPALDTAA
+609 TYAYNEPVLDTAA
-622 LNRKLDSINLDLDE
+622 LNRKLDSISLDLDE

-641 PRRVGGPRV
+641 PRPVGGPRI

>member
-25 LGASISSQA
+25 IGASACSPA

-56 GLQELTPDEVS
+56 GLQELTPDEIA
-67 SLRVSIADEAAW
+67 SLRVSVADEASW

-85 PPAPLAGMVVRVE
+85 PPAPLASLVVRVE
-98 DGMDATRKN
+98 DGMDPTRKN
-107 LRVRSAQAPA
+107 LRVRSTQAP
-117 SGAVDLLLDISS
+117 SGGAVDLLLDISS

-144 RGAGADVTPAAVGT
+144 RGAGAEVSPAAVGT
-158 PGRTGGSAGSVNV
+158 PSRASGTAGSVNV
-171 KSGDNLFAIA
+171 KSGDTLFAIA
-181 QRNAVPNASVYQM
+181 QRNAVPNASIYQM

-200 ANPEAFIQNNMNLVR
+200 ANPDAFIQGNMNLVR
-215 AGQTLTIPDA
+215 AGQKLAIPDA

-251 ARIGAAAGANP
+251 ARLGAAAGANP
-262 SVVKGQDASSGTVA
+262 SVVKGQDAASGTVA
-276 RPGDTGVATASPPQ
+276 RPGDTGVATASQPQ

-299 AAGGAAAQAEAQ
+299 AQGGATAQADAQ
-311 ADQRTSNE
+311 ADQRASDA
-319 RAIADAE
+319 RAMADAQ

-345 QGASGAGAPGAE
+345 QG
-357 GATGG
+357 GATG
-362 TGKPGAAGAAGAAG
+362 TPGAAGAAGTPGSTGAAG
-376 TAGAA
+376 ASGTPGATGAAGASGTPGATGAAGASGTPGATGAAGASGTPGATGAAGASGTPGAA
-381 GASGTPGTAGA
+381 GASGTPGT
-392 TGAAGAPGTPGAAG
+392 TGAAGA
-406 AAGANGASGTPG
+406 S
-418 AAGATG
+418 
-424 ASGASGTPGAA
+424 
-435 GAAGAPGA
+435 
-443 AGATGAAGTP
+443 GTP
-453 GATGAAGT
+453 GATGAAG
-461 AGSTG
+461 
-466 ASGTQGATGAA
+466 ASGT
-477 GSTGTPGAAGS
+477 P
-488 AGTSGTQGAAGATGA
+488 GA
-503 TGAAGATGTPGVAG
+503 TGAAGASGSPGATG
-517 AAGAQGA
+517 AAGASGTPGA
-524 AGAPGS
+524 VGATGAPGLS
-530 PGAAGTPGATAPTAA
+530 GTPGAAGPSTAA
-545 AAQDKAAADAA
+545 AQQDKAAAQ
-556 ASNNKDKDL
+556 ASADKNKDEDL

-609 TYAYNEPALDTAA
+609 TYAYNEPVLDTAA
-622 LNRKLDSINLDLDE
+622 LNRKLDSISLDLDE

-641 PRRVGGPRV
+641 PRPVGGPRI

>member
-25 LGASISSQA
+25 LGASACSPA

-67 SLRVSIADEAAW
+67 SLRVSVADEAAW

-85 PPAPLAGMVVRVE
+85 PPAPLASLVVRVE
-98 DGMDATRKN
+98 DGMDPTRKN
-107 LRVRSAQAPA
+107 LRVRSTQAPA
-117 SGAVDLLLDISS
+117 GGAVDLLLDISS

-144 RGAGADVTPAAVGT
+144 RGAGADVTPAAVGA
-158 PGRTGGSAGSVNV
+158 PGRAGGTSGSVNV
-171 KSGDNLFAIA
+171 KSGDTLFAIA

-200 ANPEAFIQNNMNLVR
+200 ANPDAFIQNNMNLVR
-215 AGQTLTIPDA
+215 AGQKLAIPDA

-251 ARIGAAAGANP
+251 ARLGAATGANP
-262 SVVKGQDASSGTVA
+262 AVVKGQDAASGTVA
-276 RPGDTGVATASPPQ
+276 RPGDTGAATASQPQ

-299 AAGGAAAQAEAQ
+299 AQGGAAAQAEAQ
-311 ADQRTSNE
+311 ADQRVSNE
-319 RAIADAE
+319 RAMADVQ

-332 QSNVDELNKAVAG
+332 ESNVNELNKAVAE
-345 QGASGAGAPGAE
+345 QGAGAGAGTPGVA
-357 GATGG
+357 
-362 TGKPGAAGAAGAAG
+362 GAAGAAGA
-376 TAGAA
+376 
-381 GASGTPGTAGA
+381 S
-392 TGAAGAPGTPGAAG
+392 
-406 AAGANGASGTPG
+406 G

-424 ASGASGTPGAA
+424 ASGATGSTGATGAA
-435 GAAGAPGA
+435 GAAGSSGA
-443 AGATGAAGTP
+443 AGRTGAAGV
-453 GATGAAGT
+453 AGT

-466 ASGTQGATGAA
+466 ATGSTGAAGAAGAA
-477 GSTGTPGAAGS
+477 GSTGAAGAAGAAGSTGAAGAAGAAGSTGAAGAAGAAGSTGAAGAPGVAGTPGGAGIPGAAG
-488 AGTSGTQGAAGATGA
+488 APGATGA
-503 TGAAGATGTPGVAG
+503 TGPAGA
-517 AAGAQGA
+517 
-524 AGAPGS
+524 S
-530 PGAAGTPGATAPTAA
+530 TAA
-545 AAQDKAAADAA
+545 TQQDKAAADAA

-622 LNRKLDSINLDLDE
+622 LNRKLDSISLDLDE

-641 PRRVGGPRV
+641 PRPAGSSSRI

>member
-25 LGASISSQA
+25 IGASACSPA

-56 GLQELTPDEVS
+56 GLQELTPDEIA
-67 SLRVSIADEAAW
+67 SLRVSVADEASW

-85 PPAPLAGMVVRVE
+85 PPAPLASLVVRVE
-98 DGMDATRKN
+98 DGMDPTRKN
-107 LRVRSAQAPA
+107 LRVRSTQAP
-117 SGAVDLLLDISS
+117 SGGAVDLLLDISS

-144 RGAGADVTPAAVGT
+144 RGAGAEVSPAAVGT
-158 PGRTGGSAGSVNV
+158 PSRASGTAGSVNV
-171 KSGDNLFAIA
+171 KSGDTLFAIA
-181 QRNAVPNASVYQM
+181 QRNAVPNASIYQM

-200 ANPEAFIQNNMNLVR
+200 ANPDAFIQGNMNLVR
-215 AGQTLTIPDA
+215 AGQKLAIPDA

-251 ARIGAAAGANP
+251 ARLGAAAGANP
-262 SVVKGQDASSGTVA
+262 SVVKGQDAASGTVA
-276 RPGDTGVATASPPQ
+276 RPGDTGVATASQPQ

-299 AAGGAAAQAEAQ
+299 AQGGATAQADAQ
-311 ADQRTSNE
+311 ADQRASDA
-319 RAIADAE
+319 RAMADAQ

-345 QGASGAGAPGAE
+345 QG
-357 GATGG
+357 GATG
-362 TGKPGAAGAAGAAG
+362 TPGAAGAAGAAG
-376 TAGAA
+376 TPGSTGAAGASGTPGATGAAGASGTPGATGAAGASGTPGATGAA
-381 GASGTPGTAGA
+381 GASGTPGT
-392 TGAAGAPGTPGAAG
+392 TGAAGA
-406 AAGANGASGTPG
+406 S
-418 AAGATG
+418 
-424 ASGASGTPGAA
+424 
-435 GAAGAPGA
+435 
-443 AGATGAAGTP
+443 GTP
-453 GATGAAGT
+453 GATGAAG
-461 AGSTG
+461 
-466 ASGTQGATGAA
+466 ASGTPGATGAA
-477 GSTGTPGAAGS
+477 GVSGTP
-488 AGTSGTQGAAGATGA
+488 GA
-503 TGAAGATGTPGVAG
+503 TGAAGA
-517 AAGAQGA
+517 
-524 AGAPGS
+524 S
-530 PGAAGTPGATAPTAA
+530 GTPGATGAAGASGTPGATGAAGASGSPGATGAAGASGTPGAVGATGAPGLSGTPGAAGPSTAA
-545 AAQDKAAADAA
+545 AQQDKAAAQ
-556 ASNNKDKDL
+556 ASADKNKDKDL

-609 TYAYNEPALDTAA
+609 TYAYNEPVLDTAA
-622 LNRKLDSINLDLDE
+622 LNRKLDSISLDLDE

-641 PRRVGGPRV
+641 PRPVGGPRI

>member
-25 LGASISSQA
+25 IGASACSPA

-56 GLQELTPDEVS
+56 GLQELTPDEIA
-67 SLRVSIADEAAW
+67 SLRVSVADEASW

-85 PPAPLAGMVVRVE
+85 SPAPLASLVVRVE
-98 DGMDATRKN
+98 DGMDPTRKN
-107 LRVRSAQAPA
+107 LRVRSTQAP
-117 SGAVDLLLDISS
+117 SGGAVDLLLDISS

-144 RGAGADVTPAAVGT
+144 RGAGAEVSPAAVGT
-158 PGRTGGSAGSVNV
+158 PSRASGTAGSVNV
-171 KSGDNLFAIA
+171 KSGDTLFAIA
-181 QRNAVPNASVYQM
+181 QRNAVPNASIYQM

-200 ANPEAFIQNNMNLVR
+200 ANPDAFIQGNMNLVR
-215 AGQTLTIPDA
+215 AGQKLAIPDA

-251 ARIGAAAGANP
+251 ARLGAAAGANP
-262 SVVKGQDASSGTVA
+262 SVVKGQDAASGTVA
-276 RPGDTGVATASPPQ
+276 RPGDTGVATASQPQ

-299 AAGGAAAQAEAQ
+299 AQGGATAQADAQ
-311 ADQRTSNE
+311 ADQRASDA
-319 RAIADAE
+319 RAMADAQ

-345 QGASGAGAPGAE
+345 QG
-357 GATGG
+357 
-362 TGKPGAAGAAGAAG
+362 
-376 TAGAA
+376 
-381 GASGTPGTAGA
+381 GA
-392 TGAAGAPGTPGAAG
+392 TGAPGAAG
-406 AAGANGASGTPG
+406 AAGANGA
-418 AAGATG
+418 TG
-424 ASGASGTPGAA
+424 GA
-435 GAAGAPGA
+435 GAAGASGTSGSTGA
-443 AGATGAAGTP
+443 AGASGTP
-453 GATGAAGT
+453 GATGAAG
-461 AGSTG
+461 
-466 ASGTQGATGAA
+466 ASGTPGATGAA
-477 GSTGTPGAAGS
+477 GASGTPGSTGAAGASGTPGATGAAG
-488 AGTSGTQGAAGATGA
+488 ASGTPGSTGAAGASGTPGATGATGA
-503 TGAAGATGTPGVAG
+503 TGAAGA
-517 AAGAQGA
+517 
-524 AGAPGS
+524 S
-530 PGAAGTPGATAPTAA
+530 GTPGATGAAGASGTPGATGAAGASGSPGATGAAGASGTPGAVGATGAPGLSGTPGAAGPSTAA
-545 AAQDKAAADAA
+545 AQQDKAAAQ
-556 ASNNKDKDL
+556 ASADKNKDKDL

-609 TYAYNEPALDTAA
+609 TYAYNEPVLDTAA
-622 LNRKLDSINLDLDE
+622 LNRKLDSISLDLDE

-641 PRRVGGPRV
+641 PRPVGGPRI

>member
-276 RPGDTGVATASPPQ
+276 RPGDSGVATASPPQ

-311 ADQRTSNE
+311 ADQRTSNQ

-345 QGASGAGAPGAE
+345 QGASGTGASGAD
-357 GATGG
+357 
-362 TGKPGAAGAAGAAG
+362 GAAGG
-376 TAGAA
+376 
-381 GASGTPGTAGA
+381 
-392 TGAAGAPGTPGAAG
+392 
-406 AAGANGASGTPG
+406 SGTPG

-424 ASGASGTPGAA
+424 GAGASATPGTPGAPGVPGTSGTPGAA
-435 GAAGAPGA
+435 GAAGASGSSGASGGAGAAGASGAAGTPGA
-443 AGATGAAGTP
+443 AGTTGTTGTAGATGAAGTQ
-453 GATGAAGT
+453 GAAGAAGAAGATGTTGAAGT
-461 AGSTG
+461 QGASGATGSTG
-466 ASGTQGATGAA
+466 A
-477 GSTGTPGAAGS
+477 PGAAGS
-488 AGTSGTQGAAGATGA
+488 AGTSGAQGATGA
-503 TGAAGATGTPGVAG
+503 TGAAGAAGTPGVAG
-517 AAGAQGA
+517 ASGTPGA

-545 AAQDKAAADAA
+545 ATQDKAAADAA
-556 ASNNKDKDL
+556 ASNDKDKDL

>member
-25 LGASISSQA
+25 IGASACSPA

-56 GLQELTPDEVS
+56 GLQELTPDEIA
-67 SLRVSIADEAAW
+67 SLRVSVADEASW

-85 PPAPLAGMVVRVE
+85 PPAPLASLVVRVE
-98 DGMDATRKN
+98 DGMDPTRKN
-107 LRVRSAQAPA
+107 LRVRSTQAP
-117 SGAVDLLLDISS
+117 SGGAVDLLLDISS

-144 RGAGADVTPAAVGT
+144 RGAGAEVSPAAVGT
-158 PGRTGGSAGSVNV
+158 PSRASGTAGSVNV
-171 KSGDNLFAIA
+171 KSGDTLFAIA
-181 QRNAVPNASVYQM
+181 QRNAVPNASIYQM

-200 ANPEAFIQNNMNLVR
+200 ANPDAFIQGNMNLVR
-215 AGQTLTIPDA
+215 AGQKLAIPDA

-251 ARIGAAAGANP
+251 ARLGAAAGANP
-262 SVVKGQDASSGTVA
+262 SVVKGQDAASGTVA
-276 RPGDTGVATASPPQ
+276 RPGDTGVATASQPQ

-299 AAGGAAAQAEAQ
+299 AQGGATAQADAQ
-311 ADQRTSNE
+311 ADQRASDA
-319 RAIADAE
+319 RAMADAQ

-345 QGASGAGAPGAE
+345 QG
-357 GATGG
+357 
-362 TGKPGAAGAAGAAG
+362 
-376 TAGAA
+376 
-381 GASGTPGTAGA
+381 GA
-392 TGAAGAPGTPGAAG
+392 TGAPGAAG
-406 AAGANGASGTPG
+406 AAGANGA
-418 AAGATG
+418 TG
-424 ASGASGTPGAA
+424 GA
-435 GAAGAPGA
+435 GAAGASGTSGSTGA
-443 AGATGAAGTP
+443 AGASGTP
-453 GATGAAGT
+453 GATGAAG
-461 AGSTG
+461 
-466 ASGTQGATGAA
+466 ASGTPGATGAA
-477 GSTGTPGAAGS
+477 GASGTPGSTGAAGASGTPGA
-488 AGTSGTQGAAGATGA
+488 TGATGA
-503 TGAAGATGTPGVAG
+503 TGAAGA
-517 AAGAQGA
+517 
-524 AGAPGS
+524 S
-530 PGAAGTPGATAPTAA
+530 GTPGATGAAGASGTPGATGAAGASGTPGATGAAGASGSPGATGAAGASGTPGAVGATGAPGLSGTPGAAGPSTAA
-545 AAQDKAAADAA
+545 AQQDKAAAQ
-556 ASNNKDKDL
+556 ASADKNKDKDL

-609 TYAYNEPALDTAA
+609 TYAYNEPVLDTAA
-622 LNRKLDSINLDLDE
+622 LNRKLDSISLDLDE

-641 PRRVGGPRV
+641 PRPVGGPRI

>member
-25 LGASISSQA
+25 IGASACSPA

-56 GLQELTPDEVS
+56 GLQELTPDEIA
-67 SLRVSIADEAAW
+67 SLRVSVADEASW

-85 PPAPLAGMVVRVE
+85 PPAPLASLVVRVE
-98 DGMDATRKN
+98 DGMDPTRKN
-107 LRVRSAQAPA
+107 LRVRSTQAP
-117 SGAVDLLLDISS
+117 SGGAVDLLLDISS

-144 RGAGADVTPAAVGT
+144 RGAGAEVSPAAVGT
-158 PGRTGGSAGSVNV
+158 PSRASGTAGSVNV
-171 KSGDNLFAIA
+171 KSGDTLFAIA
-181 QRNAVPNASVYQM
+181 QRNAVPNASIYQM

-200 ANPEAFIQNNMNLVR
+200 ANPDAFIQGNMNLVR
-215 AGQTLTIPDA
+215 AGQKLAIPDA

-251 ARIGAAAGANP
+251 ARLGAAAGANP
-262 SVVKGQDASSGTVA
+262 SVVKGQDAASGTVA
-276 RPGDTGVATASPPQ
+276 RPGDTGVATASQPQ

-299 AAGGAAAQAEAQ
+299 AQGGATAQADAQ
-311 ADQRTSNE
+311 ADQRTSDA
-319 RAIADAE
+319 RAMADAQ

-345 QGASGAGAPGAE
+345 QG
-357 GATGG
+357 
-362 TGKPGAAGAAGAAG
+362 
-376 TAGAA
+376 
-381 GASGTPGTAGA
+381 GA
-392 TGAAGAPGTPGAAG
+392 TGAPGAAG
-406 AAGANGASGTPG
+406 AAGANGA
-418 AAGATG
+418 TG
-424 ASGASGTPGAA
+424 GA
-435 GAAGAPGA
+435 GAAGAS
-443 AGATGAAGTP
+443 GTP
-453 GATGAAGT
+453 GATGAAGASGT
-461 AGSTG
+461 PGSTG
-466 ASGTQGATGAA
+466 AAGASGT
-477 GSTGTPGAAGS
+477 P
-488 AGTSGTQGAAGATGA
+488 GA
-503 TGAAGATGTPGVAG
+503 TGAAGASGTPGSTG
-517 AAGAQGA
+517 AAGA
-524 AGAPGS
+524 S
-530 PGAAGTPGATAPTAA
+530 GTPGATGAAGASGSPGATGAAGASGTPGAVGATGAPGLSGTPGAAGPSTAA
-545 AAQDKAAADAA
+545 AQQDKAAAQ
-556 ASNNKDKDL
+556 ASADKNKDKDL

-609 TYAYNEPALDTAA
+609 TYAYNEPVLDTAA
-622 LNRKLDSINLDLDE
+622 LNRKLDSISLDLDE

-641 PRRVGGPRV
+641 PRPVGGPRI

>member
-25 LGASISSQA
+25 LGASFCSPA

-56 GLQELTPDEVS
+56 GLQELTPDEVA
-67 SLRVSIADEAAW
+67 SLRVSVADEASW

-98 DGMDATRKN
+98 DGLDPTRKN

-158 PGRTGGSAGSVNV
+158 PGRVAGTAGSVNV
-171 KSGDNLFAIA
+171 KSGDTLFAIA

-215 AGQTLTIPDA
+215 AGQKLTIPDA

-251 ARIGAAAGANP
+251 ARLGAAAAANP

-299 AAGGAAAQAEAQ
+299 AQGGAAAQAEAQ

-326 GRVNQL
+326 GRVSQL
-332 QSNVDELNKAVAG
+332 ESNVNELNKAVAG
-345 QGASGAGAPGAE
+345 QGASGAGAGTPGADGSA
-357 GATGG
+357 GATGAAGAAGVSGTAGASGTPGAGGAAGGSGAPGSAGG
-362 TGKPGAAGAAGAAG
+362 TGAAGTTGAVGTAGAPGAAGTPGASGTSGAAGAAG
-376 TAGAA
+376 TAGSPGASGAA
-381 GASGTPGTAGA
+381 GASGT
-392 TGAAGAPGTPGAAG
+392 
-406 AAGANGASGTPG
+406 
-418 AAGATG
+418 
-424 ASGASGTPGAA
+424 
-435 GAAGAPGA
+435 
-443 AGATGAAGTP
+443 
-453 GATGAAGT
+453 
-461 AGSTG
+461 
-466 ASGTQGATGAA
+466 QGV
-477 GSTGTPGAAGS
+477 PGAAGS
-488 AGTSGTQGAAGATGA
+488 AGTAGASGTPGIAGAAGAAGSTGA
-503 TGAAGATGTPGVAG
+503 TGAAGATGSAGASGATGTPGAAGTAGIPGATGAAGIPG
-517 AAGAQGA
+517 AAGA
-524 AGAPGS
+524 
-530 PGAAGTPGATAPTAA
+530 PGAAGTPGAASSSASTSSDRAA
-545 AAQDKAAADAA
+545 SEAADK
-556 ASNNKDKDL
+556 NKDKGL

-609 TYAYNEPALDTAA
+609 TYDYNEPALDTAA
-622 LNRKLDSINLDLDE
+622 LNRKLDTINLDLDE

-641 PRRVGGPRV
+641 PRRVSGPRV

>member
-25 LGASISSQA
+25 IGASACSPA

-56 GLQELTPDEVS
+56 GLQELTPDEIA
-67 SLRVSIADEAAW
+67 SLRVSVADEASW

-85 PPAPLAGMVVRVE
+85 PPAPLASLVVRVE
-98 DGMDATRKN
+98 DGMDPTRKN
-107 LRVRSAQAPA
+107 LRVRSTQAP
-117 SGAVDLLLDISS
+117 SGGAVDLLLDISS

-144 RGAGADVTPAAVGT
+144 RGAGAEVSPAAVGT
-158 PGRTGGSAGSVNV
+158 PSRASGMAGAVNV
-171 KSGDNLFAIA
+171 KSGDTLFAIA
-181 QRNAVPNASVYQM
+181 QRNAVPNASIYQM

-200 ANPEAFIQNNMNLVR
+200 ANPDAFIQGNMNLVR
-215 AGQTLTIPDA
+215 AGQKLAIPDA

-251 ARIGAAAGANP
+251 ARLGAAAGANP
-262 SVVKGQDASSGTVA
+262 SVVKGQDAASGTVA
-276 RPGDTGVATASPPQ
+276 RPGDTGVATASQPQ

-299 AAGGAAAQAEAQ
+299 AQGGATAQADAQ
-311 ADQRTSNE
+311 ADQRASDA
-319 RAIADAE
+319 RAMADAQ

-345 QGASGAGAPGAE
+345 QG
-357 GATGG
+357 GAT
-362 TGKPGAAGAAGAAG
+362 
-376 TAGAA
+376 
-381 GASGTPGTAGA
+381 
-392 TGAAGAPGTPGAAG
+392 GTPGAA
-406 AAGANGASGTPG
+406 
-418 AAGATG
+418 
-424 ASGASGTPGAA
+424 
-435 GAAGAPGA
+435 
-443 AGATGAAGTP
+443 GAAGTP
-453 GATGAAGT
+453 GATGAAG
-461 AGSTG
+461 
-466 ASGTQGATGAA
+466 ASGT
-477 GSTGTPGAAGS
+477 P
-488 AGTSGTQGAAGATGA
+488 GA
-503 TGAAGATGTPGVAG
+503 TGAAGASGTPGTTG
-517 AAGAQGA
+517 AAGA
-524 AGAPGS
+524 S
-530 PGAAGTPGATAPTAA
+530 GTPGATGAAGASGTPGATGAAGASGTPGATGAAGASGTPAATGAAGASGTPGAAGASGTPGATGAAGASGSPGATGAAGASGSPGAVGARGAPGLSGTPGAAGPSTAA
-545 AAQDKAAADAA
+545 AQQDKAAAQ
-556 ASNNKDKDL
+556 ASADKNKDKDL

-609 TYAYNEPALDTAA
+609 TYAYNEPVLDTAA
-622 LNRKLDSINLDLDE
+622 LNRKLDSISLDLDE

-641 PRRVGGPRV
+641 PRPVGGPRI

>member
-25 LGASISSQA
+25 IGASACSPA

-56 GLQELTPDEVS
+56 GLQELTPDEIA
-67 SLRVSIADEAAW
+67 SLRVSVADEASW

-85 PPAPLAGMVVRVE
+85 PPAPLASLVVRVE
-98 DGMDATRKN
+98 DGMDPTRKN
-107 LRVRSAQAPA
+107 LRVRSTQAP
-117 SGAVDLLLDISS
+117 SGGAVDLLLDISS

-144 RGAGADVTPAAVGT
+144 RGAGAEVSPAAVGT
-158 PGRTGGSAGSVNV
+158 PSRASGTAGSVNV
-171 KSGDNLFAIA
+171 KSGDTLFAIA
-181 QRNAVPNASVYQM
+181 QRNAVPNASIYQM

-200 ANPEAFIQNNMNLVR
+200 ANPDAFIQGNMNLVR
-215 AGQTLTIPDA
+215 AGQKLAIPDA

-251 ARIGAAAGANP
+251 ARLGAAAGANP
-262 SVVKGQDASSGTVA
+262 SVVKGQDAASGTVA
-276 RPGDTGVATASPPQ
+276 RPGDTGVATASQPQ

-299 AAGGAAAQAEAQ
+299 AQGGATAQADAQ
-311 ADQRTSNE
+311 ADQRASDA
-319 RAIADAE
+319 RAMADAQ

-345 QGASGAGAPGAE
+345 QG
-357 GATGG
+357 GAT
-362 TGKPGAAGAAGAAG
+362 
-376 TAGAA
+376 
-381 GASGTPGTAGA
+381 
-392 TGAAGAPGTPGAAG
+392 GTPGAAG
-406 AAGANGASGTPG
+406 AAGANGATGGAG
-418 AAGATG
+418 AAGASGTSGSTG
-424 ASGASGTPGAA
+424 AADALGTPGTTGAAGASGTPGST
-435 GAAGAPGA
+435 GAAGAS
-443 AGATGAAGTP
+443 GTP
-453 GATGAAGT
+453 GATGAAG
-461 AGSTG
+461 
-466 ASGTQGATGAA
+466 ASGT
-477 GSTGTPGAAGS
+477 P
-488 AGTSGTQGAAGATGA
+488 GA
-503 TGAAGATGTPGVAG
+503 TGAAGASGTPGAPG
-517 AAGAQGA
+517 AAGA
-524 AGAPGS
+524 S
-530 PGAAGTPGATAPTAA
+530 GTPGATGAAGASGSPGASGTPGAVGATGAPGLSGTPGAAGPSTAA
-545 AAQDKAAADAA
+545 AQQDKAAAQ
-556 ASNNKDKDL
+556 ASADKNKDKDL

-609 TYAYNEPALDTAA
+609 TYAYNEPVLDAAA
-622 LNRKLDSINLDLDE
+622 LNRKLDSISLDLDE

-641 PRRVGGPRV
+641 PRPVGGPRI